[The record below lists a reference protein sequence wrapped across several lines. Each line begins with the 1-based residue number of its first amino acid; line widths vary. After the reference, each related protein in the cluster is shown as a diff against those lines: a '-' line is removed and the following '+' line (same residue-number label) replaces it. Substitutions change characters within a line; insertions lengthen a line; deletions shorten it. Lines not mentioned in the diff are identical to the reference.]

1 MPVDPSAFRFSGYQ
15 AVAFFGNVQL
25 SVNRVL
31 PRLITD
37 LGDTLDG
44 DPIALP
50 IPADAPPE
58 VPRLVLANKDQSL
71 RFDISLRRADV
82 RWVRQA
88 TGHEMPVSDF
98 SGFSQRALN
107 VFHQAVHLRPSR
119 VAFVANRF
127 QPHETPGIELAR
139 HFCRP
144 ELLSNDPS
152 KKGPLNRPENFELH
166 SHKKFQM
173 GRFLVNSWMR
183 CKSGMLS
190 IADRNRPIIFVEQDI
205 NTLTEVMEETEL
217 SGDDLR
223 DFHHLA
229 VGELETILRRYFPH
243 PETARPFQ

>member
-1 MPVDPSAFRFSGYQ
+1 VSVDPSAFRFSGYQ
-15 AVAFFGNVQL
+15 AVAFFTNVQFA
-25 SVNRVL
+25 VNRVL
-31 PRLITD
+31 PHLIAD

-58 VPRLVLANKDQSL
+58 VPRLVLVNKEQSV
-71 RFDISLRRADV
+71 RFEISLRRADV
-82 RWVRQA
+82 RWLHQA
-88 TGHEMPVSDF
+88 TGHEMPLNDF

-107 VFHQAVHLRPSR
+107 AFHQAAHLRPGR
-119 VAFVANRF
+119 VAFITTRF
-127 QPHETPGIELAR
+127 QPYENPGMVLAR

-144 ELLSNDPS
+144 ELLSNDPA

-183 CKSGMLS
+183 CKTGMLS
-190 IADRNRPIIFVEQDI
+190 VGDRNRSIIFVEQDL
-205 NTLTEVMEETEL
+205 NTLAEVLEETEF
-217 SGDDLR
+217 SDDDLR

-229 VGELETILRRYFPH
+229 LGELETILRLYFPH
-243 PETARPFQ
+243 AEATRSSR